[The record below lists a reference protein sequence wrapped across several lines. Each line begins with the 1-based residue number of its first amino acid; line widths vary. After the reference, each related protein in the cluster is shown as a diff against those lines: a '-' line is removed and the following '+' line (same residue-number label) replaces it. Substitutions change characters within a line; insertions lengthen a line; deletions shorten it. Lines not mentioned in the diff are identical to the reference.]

1 MRAAAKRAGVV
12 GLAVS
17 ILAATLGVA
26 TNRATAPANWTSDE
40 LKTIRTLGLRTLAAL
55 PPDPSNRFAD
65 DPRAARLGRELF
77 FDPRLSSNGKVA
89 CATCH
94 LPNKQFQD
102 GLPLGRGVGTT
113 GRRTMS
119 IVGTSYSPWL
129 FWDGRTDSQW
139 SQALGPLES
148 AVEHGGTRTLY
159 ASVLAANYRD
169 EYEALFGPLP
179 SLANVPKNAGPNGT
193 STERAAWNAIDEAR
207 RDSITRAF
215 ANIGKAIA
223 AFERTIRFAPS
234 RFDEYEASLDS
245 TSRKRA
251 QSDLT
256 ANEIAGLKLF
266 IGPAKCVNCHSG
278 ALFTDNNFHNVGVID
293 APTDSGRAAGIRQ
306 ALTGEFNCVGKYS
319 DAKPSDCA
327 ELTFA
332 VVDGPDLLGAFR
344 TPSLRD
350 VVPRAP
356 YGHSGRF
363 GSLAAVL
370 DHYNRAPRA
379 KLGSSELVP
388 LHLKPMQLRQL
399 EAFLATLSHRP

>member
-1 MRAAAKRAGVV
+1 MRAAAKRTGVISLVLSIAAG
-12 GLAVS
+12 
-17 ILAATLGVA
+17 TLGLV
-26 TNRATAPANWTSDE
+26 TSRARAPAAWTADE

-55 PPDPSNRFAD
+55 SPDPSNRVAD
-65 DPRAARLGRELF
+65 DPRAARLGRALF
-77 FDPRLSSNGKVA
+77 FDTRLSSNDKVA
-89 CATCH
+89 CGTCH
-94 LPNKQFQD
+94 LPDKQFQD

-119 IVGTSYSPWL
+119 VVGTSYSPWL

-148 AVEHGGTRTLY
+148 AVEHGGTRALY

-179 SLANVPKNAGPNGT
+179 SLANLPRNAGPNGT
-193 STERAAWNAIDEAR
+193 SAERVAWNAIDEAT

-245 TSRKRA
+245 ASGTRTPAHLSP
-251 QSDLT
+251 S
-256 ANEIAGLKLF
+256 EIAGLKLF

-306 ALTGEFNCVGKYS
+306 VLAGEFNCLGKYS
-319 DAKPSDCA
+319 DAKRDDCA
-327 ELTFA
+327 ELNFA
-332 VVDGPDLLGAFR
+332 VVDSPDLLGAFR

-350 VVPRAP
+350 VVQRAP

-363 GSLAAVL
+363 KSLAAVM

-379 KLGSSELVP
+379 KLGTSELVP
-388 LHLKPMQLRQL
+388 LRLTPTQLRQL
-399 EAFLATLSHRP
+399 EAFLATLSARR